1 MAVGGVCGGAT
12 PRPRIDDA
20 DDALTIHNSDRST
33 DVSLIAAGDMLRHT
47 RKLVSLMKDDSVVS
61 IMLY

>member
-1 MAVGGVCGGAT
+1 MGGVCGGAT

-20 DDALTIHNSDRST
+20 DDDALTIHNSDRST